1 MALDIDMKKERKSD
15 CNKIK
20 HYDSLVTYFG
30 LAFK

>member
-1 MALDIDMKKERKSD
+1 MTLGIDIKIKTQKY